1 MRGGTLSFSNTNDPS
16 PANRWNRANMYAA
29 MKKRETLHLFPQESN
44 LWSASPTIHL
54 RMNRAAPCR
63 FPTWQCEYIFLI
75 SPRALMMNLHRIIN
89 ITANWTSALADAG
102 YPTLEALNGG
112 VTMGAFITPS
122 SINPANWTRTYSR
135 SAYIDS
141 LPPRSNLHIFP
152 QATVT

>member
-1 MRGGTLSFSNTNDPS
+1 MTQTNLSNRFVGWPRGKLLGGSSAIN
-16 PANRWNRANMYAA
+16 AMYL
-29 MKKRETLHLFPQESN
+29 MEPGQHVRRNEEKGNFTPF
-44 LWSASPTIHL
+44 
-54 RMNRAAPCR
+54 
-63 FPTWQCEYIFLI
+63 
-75 SPRALMMNLHRIIN
+75 SPRVQSVVSISYDTSTHESGGPMQVSYLAVIIN